1 MNTARLFVTTA
12 AAAALAAGGAAAQG
26 TTQQRDAAAE
36 KITVTGCVERADQVV
51 DRANLGTTVDSQT
64 FILIKADG
72 EAASG
77 ATAGTSGAAPS
88 GAAGAGAASTAAA
101 KDIGPMYWLSGK
113 HDFNA
118 HVGHKVEVAGTT
130 ERPAPGAVGTSGS
143 TNQTGGTQSLVAPQA
158 IAVESIKM
166 VSSTCP
172 R

>member
-12 AAAALAAGGAAAQG
+12 AAVALAVGGAAAQAP
-26 TTQQRDAAAE
+26 TQQRSGAAE

-64 FILIKADG
+64 FILIKAG
-72 EAASG
+72 SESG
-77 ATAGTSGAAPS
+77 AAGAAGTAGAAPS
-88 GAAGAGAASTAAA
+88 GAAGAGAAGATAA

-113 HDFNA
+113 QDFNA

-143 TNQTGGTQSLVAPQA
+143 TNQTTQSVAAPQA